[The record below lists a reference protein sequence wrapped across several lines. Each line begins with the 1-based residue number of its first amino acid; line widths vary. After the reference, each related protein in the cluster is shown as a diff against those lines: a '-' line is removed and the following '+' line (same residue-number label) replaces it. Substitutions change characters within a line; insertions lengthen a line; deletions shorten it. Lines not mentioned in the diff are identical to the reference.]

1 MARSLQNHI
10 ETRPFLEAQCVQ
22 CCDKAQLLHKHTHRS
37 IQDTTHDPLAHMP
50 CGPALCLLLHAFKVP
65 RPLALCKAGL
75 GHSELVYPY
84 AFFGVSA
91 HQRTLKGM
99 KIRLQKI
106 THLGG
111 RLFFSKVLTSLLSD
125 GNTVCSCILGRE
137 IKGMSEVTDFCHNGP
152 RSTRVQA
159 AFVKAMCGVLCAAS
173 Q

>member
-1 MARSLQNHI
+1 MLKILLKNCKTNSLSDKSLTKQRIMKWAPGTVCPLCALVARSLQNHI

-22 CCDKAQLLHKHTHRS
+22 RCDKAQLLHKHTHRS

-99 KIRLQKI
+99 KILLQKI

-111 RLFFSKVLTSLLSD
+111 RIFFFQSAHLFALRREYRVL
-125 GNTVCSCILGRE
+125 VY
-137 IKGMSEVTDFCHNGP
+137 
-152 RSTRVQA
+152 TRP
-159 AFVKAMCGVLCAAS
+159 
-173 Q
+173 